1 MSKATYRGVGY
12 DTETHQANFR
22 SWWNKIHCDA
32 TRWFVYRGQSYRA
45 YDQCRIGDPC
55 YTDKYT

>member
-12 DTETHQANFR
+12 DTETHQASFR

-45 YDQCRIGDPC
+45 YGQCRIGDPVL
-55 YTDKYT
+55 Y